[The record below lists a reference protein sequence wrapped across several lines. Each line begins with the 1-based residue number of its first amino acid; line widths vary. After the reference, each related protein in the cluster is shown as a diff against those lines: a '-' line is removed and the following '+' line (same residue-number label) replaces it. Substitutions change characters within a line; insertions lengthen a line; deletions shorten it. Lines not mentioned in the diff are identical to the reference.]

1 MTRRI
6 DFAGGVVFS
15 LIIQFDRIA
24 LAGYPIRL
32 MKFPARDFNFR
43 VLLSPLMFLFI
54 CIWLKRWRSLRST
67 FIDIS
72 KVDLFMMVLILLWS
86 EQNWIFL
93 KRSGFFKKVFELGTK
108 QKDCH
113 EEYTYRI
120 IWGSQNK
127 SAWDIYL
134 LCSLHHNTFCT
145 SNHVEYNNDIQVY
158 IFFTYKIF
166 HNSLV

>member
-1 MTRRI
+1 
-6 DFAGGVVFS
+6 
-15 LIIQFDRIA
+15 
-24 LAGYPIRL
+24 
-32 MKFPARDFNFR
+32 
-43 VLLSPLMFLFI
+43 MFLFYMYMVEEVKI
-54 CIWLKRWRSLRST
+54 LTT

-120 IWGSQNK
+120 I
-127 SAWDIYL
+127 
-134 LCSLHHNTFCT
+134 
-145 SNHVEYNNDIQVY
+145 
-158 IFFTYKIF
+158 
-166 HNSLV
+166 